1 MVGVWGRESTELMP
15 VTRTLHVVSC
25 VAHCVVRAKACTIG
39 RCWARRCTGGRE
51 LQTVESFKTG
61 GQALRRSSASDTYRF
76 YVALRRELSRAYVHR
91 VPFGRYAPVCGEGCR
106 DPQSPQTS
114 SFLAHNTRAVPP
126 NSLGCPYSF
135 RESSVSRPSLPPLTS
150 TSAPRASFTF
160 VSPHFDQHENHRAHP
175 PPGLVFHHRRSG
187 QVLGVL
193 RAPVVVRLPTSEHCR
208 FIVNLTL
215 EPNTVYRVPKTL
227 NPKP

>member
-1 MVGVWGRESTELMP
+1 MYTEYP
-15 VTRTLHVVSC
+15 SGATRWC
-25 VAHCVVRAKACTIG
+25 V
-39 RCWARRCTGGRE
+39 
-51 LQTVESFKTG
+51 
-61 GQALRRSSASDTYRF
+61 
-76 YVALRRELSRAYVHR
+76 
-91 VPFGRYAPVCGEGCR
+91 
-106 DPQSPQTS
+106 QSPQTAS
-114 SFLAHNTRAVPP
+114 ILAHNTRAVPP
-126 NSLGCPYSF
+126 DSLGCPYSF

-215 EPNTVYRVPKTL
+215 EPYTVYRVPKTL

>member
-1 MVGVWGRESTELMP
+1 MYTEYP
-15 VTRTLHVVSC
+15 SGATRWC
-25 VAHCVVRAKACTIG
+25 VERAAETKHSQEAG
-39 RCWARRCTGGRE
+39 SLE
-51 LQTVESFKTG
+51 
-61 GQALRRSSASDTYRF
+61 
-76 YVALRRELSRAYVHR
+76 
-91 VPFGRYAPVCGEGCR
+91 
-106 DPQSPQTS
+106 
-114 SFLAHNTRAVPP
+114 HNTFAVPP
-126 NSLGCPYSF
+126 DSLGCPYSF

-193 RAPVVVRLPTSEHCR
+193 RAPVVVHLPTSEYCR

-215 EPNTVYRVPKTL
+215 EPYTVYRVPKTL